1 MDRSLYV
8 AMSGAKQILLAQ
20 ASNANNLANAN
31 TPGFRADFEQLRSM
45 PVFGNGYPS
54 RVYAMT
60 ERPGVDLSIGSLQT
74 TGRDLDVAINGEGW
88 LAVQAKDGG
97 EAYTRAGDLHITPEG
112 QLVTGSGLP
121 VLGNAGPI
129 AIPPAQKVEIGTDGT
144 ISIIPQGANATALA
158 VLDRIK
164 LVKPDKF
171 QLEKGAD
178 GLMRIK
184 DGAPVEA
191 TNDVRLVTGSLEGSN
206 VSTVEEMVHMIEL
219 AREFEY
225 QIKMMKTVEDN
236 GNASAELMRI
246 G

>member
-31 TPGFRADFEQLRSM
+31 TLGFRADFEQLRSM

-54 RVYAMT
+54 RVYAMA
-60 ERPGVDLSIGSLQT
+60 ERPGVDLSTGSLQT
-74 TGRDLDVAINGEGW
+74 TGRDLDVAVDGDGW
-88 LAVQAKDGG
+88 LAVQAGDGS
-97 EAYTRAGDLHITPEG
+97 EAYTRAGDLHITPTG

-129 AIPPAQKVEIGTDGT
+129 AIPPAQKVEIGADGT
-144 ISIIPQGANATALA
+144 ISIIPQAANAVDLT

-164 LVKPDKF
+164 LVKPDKSR
-171 QLEKGAD
+171 LEKGAD
-178 GLMRIK
+178 GLMRTQ
-184 DGAPVEA
+184 DGVPAEA
-191 TNDVRLVTGSLEGSN
+191 TNEVRLVTGSLEGSN
-206 VSTVEEMVHMIEL
+206 VGTVEEMVQMIEL
-219 AREFEY
+219 ARQFEY

>member
-60 ERPGVDLSIGSLQT
+60 ERPGVDLSTGSLQT
-74 TGRDLDVAINGEGW
+74 TGRDLDVAINGDGW
-88 LAVQAKDGG
+88 LAVQAKDGS
-97 EAYTRAGDLHITPEG
+97 EAYTRAGDLHITPAG

-129 AIPPAQKVEIGTDGT
+129 AIPPAQKVEIGSDGT

-158 VLDRIK
+158 ILDRIK
-164 LVKPDKF
+164 LVKPEKS
-171 QLEKGAD
+171 QLEKGED

-184 DGAPVEA
+184 DGTPVEA
-191 TNDVRLVTGSLEGSN
+191 TNEVQLVTGSLEGSN
-206 VSTVEEMVHMIEL
+206 VSTVEEMVQMIEL

-225 QIKMMKTVEDN
+225 QIKMMKTVEDD

>member
-31 TPGFRADFEQLRSM
+31 TPGFRADFEQIRSM

-60 ERPGVDLSIGSLQT
+60 ERPGVDLSTGSLQT
-74 TGRDLDVAINGEGW
+74 TGRDLDVAINGDGW
-88 LAVQAKDGG
+88 LAVQAKDGS
-97 EAYTRAGDLHITPEG
+97 EAYTRAGDLHITPAG

-129 AIPPAQKVEIGTDGT
+129 AIPPAQKVEIGSDGT

-158 VLDRIK
+158 ILDRIK
-164 LVKPDKF
+164 LVKPEKS
-171 QLEKGAD
+171 QLEKGED

-184 DGAPVEA
+184 DGTPVEA
-191 TNDVRLVTGSLEGSN
+191 TNEVQLVTGSLEGSN
-206 VSTVEEMVHMIEL
+206 VSTVEEMVQMIEL

-225 QIKMMKTVEDN
+225 QIKMMKTVEDD

>member
-1 MDRSLYV
+1 MDRALYV

-60 ERPGVDLSIGSLQT
+60 ERPGVDLSTGSLQT

-88 LAVQAKDGG
+88 LAVQAKDGS
-97 EAYTRAGDLHITPEG
+97 EAYTRAGDLHITPGG

-129 AIPPAQKVEIGTDGT
+129 AIPPAQKIEIGTDGT
-144 ISIIPQGANATALA
+144 ISIVPQGANATALA
-158 VLDRIK
+158 ILDRIK
-164 LVKPDKF
+164 LVKPDKSK
-171 QLEKGAD
+171 LEKGED
-178 GLMRIK
+178 GLLRVR
-184 DGAPVEA
+184 DGSPVEA
-191 TNDVRLVTGSLEGSN
+191 TNEVQLVTGSLEGSN
-206 VSTVEEMVHMIEL
+206 VSTVEEMVQMIEL

-236 GNASAELMRI
+236 GNASAELIRV

>member
-60 ERPGVDLSIGSLQT
+60 ERPGVDLSTGSLQT
-74 TGRDLDVAINGEGW
+74 TGRDLDVAINGDGW
-88 LAVQAKDGG
+88 LAVQAKDGS
-97 EAYTRAGDLHITPEG
+97 EAYTRAGDLHITPAG

-129 AIPPAQKVEIGTDGT
+129 AIPPAQKVEIGSDGT

-158 VLDRIK
+158 ILDRIK
-164 LVKPDKF
+164 LVKPEKS
-171 QLEKGAD
+171 QLEKGED

-184 DGAPVEA
+184 GGTPVEA
-191 TNDVRLVTGSLEGSN
+191 TNEVQLVTGSLEGSN
-206 VSTVEEMVHMIEL
+206 VSTVEEMVQMIEL

-225 QIKMMKTVEDN
+225 QIKMMKTVEDD